1 MARPRK
7 SSVPPQVVNRETI
20 DEVAKRLFSTK
31 GFADTSMH
39 DIAQEL
45 GVQRGSLYHHIESK
59 DLLLLDMVEESV
71 NILLSRLGRALDNAV
86 PADEKLKLYFMVG
99 FESIAS
105 RQQETLIWI
114 SERHL
119 VSKMLGPSMDK
130 GRSVDKLLMDII
142 EEGIATNCW
151 APRDKDL
158 SYQVIRGMVA
168 WFPYWYRS
176 DGRLSVAEISSS
188 MARWAIQVLKQ

>member
-7 SSVPPQVVNRETI
+7 SSVPQQIVNRDTI

-31 GFADTSMH
+31 GFADTSMD

-45 GVQRGSLYHHIESK
+45 GIQRGSLYHHIESK
-59 DLLLLDMVEESV
+59 DLLLSDMIEESAD
-71 NILLSRLGRALDNAV
+71 ILLSRLRRAMNSNL
-86 PADEKLKLYFMVG
+86 PADEKLKLCFLVG
-99 FESIAS
+99 FEAIAS

-114 SERHL
+114 SERHR
-119 VSKMLGPSMDK
+119 VSKMLESAMDK
-130 GRSVDKLLMDII
+130 GRSVDKLLKSII
-142 EEGIATNCW
+142 EEGIASNCW
-151 APRDKDL
+151 EPRDKDL

-168 WFPYWYRS
+168 WFPYWYRR

-188 MARWAIQVLKQ
+188 VARWAIQILKQ

>member
-7 SSVPPQVVNRETI
+7 SSVSQQIVNRETI

-59 DLLLLDMVEESV
+59 DLLLSDMVDESV
-71 NILLSRLGRALDNAV
+71 DILLSRLQRAISNTL

-99 FESIAS
+99 FEAIAS
-105 RQQETLIWI
+105 RQQETLIWL
-114 SERHL
+114 SERHR
-119 VSKMLGPSMDK
+119 VSKMLEYLTDK
-130 GRSVDKLLMDII
+130 GRDVDKLLMNII
-142 EEGIATNCW
+142 EEGIASNCW
-151 APRDKDL
+151 SPRDKDL
-158 SYQVIRGMVA
+158 AYQVIRGMVA

-176 DGRLSVAEISSS
+176 DGRLSVTEISSS
-188 MARWAIQVLKQ
+188 MARWAIQILKQ